1 MKRLVIADR
10 GCGGLGKSSAVKS
23 VYYLLKSE
31 GYEPELEEWQGWEEY
46 GDIKAIFLINGVKV
60 GIESQGDP
68 DSKMEG
74 TIDEFIERGCE
85 IIVTACRTKGST
97 FTKVRDYL
105 GDKLGFDIIWGAHNV
120 FPGQKDINILN
131 RLNNNYAQ
139 RVKGIIEGRIQGVL

>member
-1 MKRLVIADR
+1 MKRLVIANR
-10 GCGGLGKSSAVKS
+10 GCGGLGKSSAVRS
-23 VYYLLKSE
+23 LFYLLKRE
-31 GYEPELEEWQGWEEY
+31 GYELEQEEWQGWEEY

-97 FTKVRDYL
+97 FIKVRDYL
-105 GDKLGFDIIWGAHNV
+105 GKELGFDIIWSAHDV
-120 FPGQKDINILN
+120 FPGQTDQNILN
-131 RLNNNYAQ
+131 KLNDNYAQ
-139 RVKGIIEGRIQGVL
+139 RVKGIIDGRIKGVL